1 MPPQGRPPLDDGEPD
16 LSQIAGFYLVG
27 GASVLPLVPRMLR
40 ERFGRRVYR
49 SPYPAASTAI
59 GLAIAADPD
68 SGYTLSD
75 RLSRG
80 FGVFRES
87 DDGQRLHFDSIFSR
101 DQALERDTEV
111 RVERRYRA
119 AHNIGWFRFA
129 EYADMLD
136 GQPAGDIVPYED
148 VIVPFTS
155 ELQAGGVDL
164 SGLDVVR
171 TGEAHWIEESYVI
184 DRHGIVSFTITD
196 LETGYRQTHQLGVN
210 RDQLVLAE

>member
-1 MPPQGRPPLDDGEPD
+1 M
-16 LSQIAGFYLVG
+16 
-27 GASVLPLVPRMLR
+27 
-40 ERFGRRVYR
+40 
-49 SPYPAASTAI
+49 
-59 GLAIAADPD
+59 
-68 SGYTLSD
+68 
-75 RLSRG
+75 
-80 FGVFRES
+80 
-87 DDGQRLHFDSIFSR
+87 
-101 DQALERDTEV
+101 

>member
-1 MPPQGRPPLDDGEPD
+1 
-16 LSQIAGFYLVG
+16 VG

-80 FGVFRES
+80 FGVFRET
-87 DDGQRLHFDSIFSR
+87 DEGRHLHFDSIFSR
-101 DQALERDTEV
+101 DQTLERDTEV
-111 RVERRYRA
+111 HVERRYRA
-119 AHNIGWFRFA
+119 AHNIGWYRFA
-129 EYADMLD
+129 EYADLLD

-155 ELQAGGVDL
+155 ELQADGVDL
-164 SGLDVVR
+164 SDVAVVR
-171 TGEAHWIEESYVI
+171 TGEAHWIQESYVI

-196 LETGYRQTHQLGVN
+196 LDSGYHQTHQLGVN
-210 RDQLVLAE
+210 QDQLVLAE

>member
-1 MPPQGRPPLDDGEPD
+1 MIEVRSLQKTYRSHGAAVGLLGADFLVPDGQIVGILGENGAGKTTM
-16 LSQIAGFYLVG
+16 LRCIAGL
-27 GASVLPLVPRMLR
+27 LPHK
-40 ERFGRRVYR
+40 G
-49 SPYPAASTAI
+49 TA
-59 GLAIAADPD
+59 L
-68 SGYTLSD
+68 
-75 RLSRG
+75 
-80 FGVFRES
+80 
-87 DDGQRLHFDSIFSR
+87 
-101 DQALERDTEV
+101 
-111 RVERRYRA
+111 
-119 AHNIGWFRFA
+119 
-129 EYADMLD
+129 LD